1 MTPQFKDFLA
11 AAFII
16 LCFGAFFSGVWML
29 FKF

>member
-1 MTPQFKDFLA
+1 MTPQLKDLIT

-29 FKF
+29 FQL